1 MINIRD
7 VLKDWDRAIKLSR
20 KPRRDEFMTIAKI
33 TGLGIL
39 VIGLVGFAIR
49 MTIQLKEYFVG

>member
-20 KPRRDEFMTIAKI
+20 KPRRDEFMTIARI

-39 VIGLVGFAIR
+39 VIGLIGFAIR
-49 MTIQLKEYFVG
+49 MIIQLTGLII